1 LTIIRGEAQVTLRL
15 KSACEED
22 YQVTLTAIL
31 EQSVNLSRLVDDLL
45 LLTRAEMN
53 QLNLEVS
60 ITKIKPLLL
69 AEVLKWQ
76 RLHHDRNISLYTD
89 SIFDNSVVS
98 IDTPRIQQV
107 LSILLDNATK
117 YSPSGFPVEVRV
129 KQSNSFISI
138 SIKDS
143 GKGIS
148 ATEIENIFERFVRFS
163 KHNQGLGLGLPI
175 AKAIIE
181 AHGGKIT
188 VESILGEGS
197 IFSVTLPIEQT
208 Q

>member
-1 LTIIRGEAQVTLRL
+1 
-15 KSACEED
+15 
-22 YQVTLTAIL
+22 
-31 EQSVNLSRLVDDLL
+31 
-45 LLTRAEMN
+45 
-53 QLNLEVS
+53 
-60 ITKIKPLLL
+60 
-69 AEVLKWQ
+69 
-76 RLHHDRNISLYTD
+76 
-89 SIFDNSVVS
+89 VS

-117 YSPSGFPVEVRV
+117 YSPTGFPVEVRV
-129 KQSNSFISI
+129 KQINSFINI

-188 VESILGEGS
+188 VESVLGEGS
-197 IFSVTLPIEQT
+197 IFSFTLPVEQT